1 MEYKSFFSKKLKKKT
16 HVENIIQSTTFIVQI
31 QNELHEIGYLCP
43 HFIYNSNML

>member
-1 MEYKSFFSKKLKKKT
+1 MGYKSFFTKNLHKIT

-31 QNELHEIGYLCP
+31 RNEPPQIGYVCP